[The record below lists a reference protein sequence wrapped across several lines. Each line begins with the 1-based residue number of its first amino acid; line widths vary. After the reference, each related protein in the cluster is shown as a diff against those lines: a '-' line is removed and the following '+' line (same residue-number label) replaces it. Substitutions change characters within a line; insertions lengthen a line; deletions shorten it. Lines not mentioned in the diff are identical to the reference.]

1 MPAKYFYGALI
12 AYVLMAGIMTQFY
25 TGSDATEMVIFG
37 LLWPLPAF
45 EFLWDHVVNFYGR
58 MFG

>member
-1 MPAKYFYGALI
+1 MPAKYFYGAVI

-25 TGSDATEMVIFG
+25 TGSDTSGMVIFG

-45 EFLWDHVVNFYGR
+45 EFLWDHVMNFYGQ

>member
-1 MPAKYFYGALI
+1 MPAKYIFGALI

-37 LLWPLPAF
+37 LLWPLPTF
-45 EFLWDHVVNFYGR
+45 EFL
-58 MFG
+58 